1 MTIKRKAKRVLKDFD
16 FSKENHNISL
26 VGPEVG
32 GPANGRTTLILKA
45 KDGMVDV
52 KKALEQITLTLSMEE
67 FLRKFFGMWHDDA
80 EVLTKLL
87 GFETEFEADMKQEEN
102 NEIERWGEYHKRY
115 IEERVAQ
122 FTIMKG
128 MNSGELAVV
137 KASDLD
143 EVVALQQKLEP
154 AIVAHFTLKE
164 KQMNELE
171 LAKSALT
178 AKETEL
184 AAQVELA
191 KSLGDKVAALQA
203 ELDVM
208 KAAQEKAAFD
218 AFADQLKGLVADEKF
233 EQVAK
238 GLYQLNKVDAEAAT
252 ATIEAMKAKVEV
264 AKAAEQVTADG
275 LTEEQGHGEKVD
287 EADVKKAA
295 RKAAMNKAVLG
306 Q

>member
-1 MTIKRKAKRVLKDFD
+1 MKNLN
-16 FSKENHNISL
+16 FSADHHNVSL

-32 GPANGRTTLILKA
+32 SGANQAKVLLLKQTVKA
-45 KDGMVDV
+45 KDEMVDV
-52 KKALEQITLTLSMEE
+52 KKALEQVTLTLSMEE
-67 FLRKFFGMWHDDA
+67 FLRKFFGMWYDDA

-87 GFETEFEADMKQEEN
+87 GFETEYENYKKQDDSE
-102 NEIERWGEYHKRY
+102 GYDHGKY
-115 IEERVAQ
+115 IEERVSQ

-128 MNSGELAVV
+128 MNSGELTLV
-137 KASDLD
+137 KASELN

-154 AIVAHFTLKE
+154 AIVAHFKLKE
-164 KQMNELE
+164 KQMDELE

-184 AAQVELA
+184 AAQLELN
-191 KSLGDKVAALQA
+191 KSLGDKVAELQK

-208 KAAQEKAAFD
+208 KAAQEKASFD
-218 AFADQLKGLVADEKF
+218 AFAEQLKGLVADEKF

-238 GLYQLNKVDAEAAT
+238 GLYQLHQVDAEAAT

-264 AKAAEQVTADG
+264 AKKAEEVAADG
-275 LTEEQGHGEKVD
+275 LTDEQGHGEKVD
-287 EADVKKAA
+287 ADEVKKAA
-295 RKAAMNKAVLG
+295 RKATMNKAVLG

>member
-32 GPANGRTTLILKA
+32 GAANGRNTLVLKSSDA
-45 KDGMVDV
+45 EVDV
-52 KKALEQITLTLSMEE
+52 KKALEQVTLTLSMEE
-67 FLRKFFGMWHDDA
+67 FLRKFFGMWSDDA
-80 EVLTKLL
+80 AVLTKLL
-87 GFETEFEADMKQEEN
+87 GFETEYENYKKQEDDSEDYDH
-102 NEIERWGEYHKRY
+102 GKY
-115 IEERVAQ
+115 IEERVSQ

-164 KQMNELE
+164 KQMDELE

-184 AAQVELA
+184 AAQAELA

-238 GLYQLNKVDAEAAT
+238 GLYQLNQIDAEAAT
-252 ATIEAMKAKVEV
+252 ATIEAMKA
-264 AKAAEQVTADG
+264 AEQVVAEG

>member
-45 KDGMVDV
+45 KDEIVDV
-52 KKALEQITLTLSMEE
+52 KKALEQVTLTLSMEE
-67 FLRKFFGMWHDDA
+67 FLRKFFGMWYNDA

-87 GFETEFEADMKQEEN
+87 GFETEYENYKKQDD
-102 NEIERWGEYHKRY
+102 NEDYDHGKY
-115 IEERVAQ
+115 IEERVSQ

-164 KQMNELE
+164 KQMEELE

-238 GLYQLNKVDAEAAT
+238 GLYQLNQVDAEAAT
-252 ATIEAMKAKVEV
+252 ATIEAMKAKLDV
-264 AKAAEQVTADG
+264 AKAAEQVVAEG

>member
-32 GPANGRTTLILKA
+32 GPANSRTVILLKSSDA
-45 KDGMVDV
+45 DVDV
-52 KKALEQITLTLSMEE
+52 KKALEQVTLTLSMEE
-67 FLRKFFGMWHDDA
+67 FLRKFFGMWSDDA
-80 EVLTKLL
+80 AVLTKLL
-87 GFETEFEADMKQEEN
+87 GFETEYENYKKQEDDSE
-102 NEIERWGEYHKRY
+102 GYDHGKY
-115 IEERVAQ
+115 IEERVSQ

-164 KQMNELE
+164 KQMDELE

-238 GLYQLNKVDAEAAT
+238 GLYQLNQVDAEAAT

-264 AKAAEQVTADG
+264 AKAAEQVVAEG

>member
-1 MTIKRKAKRVLKDFD
+1 MTIKRKAKRLLTDFD

-32 GPANGRTTLILKA
+32 GPANGRATLILKA
-45 KDGMVDV
+45 KDEMVDV
-52 KKALEQITLTLSMEE
+52 KKALEQVTLTLSMEE
-67 FLRKFFGMWHDDA
+67 FLRKFFGMWYDDA

-87 GFETEFEADMKQEEN
+87 GFETEYENYKKQDD
-102 NEIERWGEYHKRY
+102 NEGYDHGKY
-115 IEERVAQ
+115 IEERVSQ

-128 MNSGELAVV
+128 MNSGELALV
-137 KASDLD
+137 KASELN

-164 KQMNELE
+164 KQMDELE

-184 AAQVELA
+184 AAQLELN
-191 KSLGDKVAALQA
+191 KSLGDKVAELQK

-208 KAAQEKAAFD
+208 KAAQEKASFD
-218 AFADQLKGLVADEKF
+218 AFAEQLKGLVADEKF

-238 GLYQLNKVDAEAAT
+238 GLYQLHQVDAEAAT

-264 AKAAEQVTADG
+264 AKAAEQVTVEG

-287 EADVKKAA
+287 ADEIKKAA